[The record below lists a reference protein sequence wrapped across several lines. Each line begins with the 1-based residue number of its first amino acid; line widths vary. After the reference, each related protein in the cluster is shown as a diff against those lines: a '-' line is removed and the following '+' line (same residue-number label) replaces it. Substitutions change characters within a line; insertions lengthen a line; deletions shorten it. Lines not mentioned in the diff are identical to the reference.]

1 MKFNLNDIVVVDNP
15 SLKTHGQVGKVV
27 TPYHWSSY
35 VKLDSGKTVYY
46 SNENLKHATRS
57 KEECNKMYIA
67 GDFKVAKV
75 KFLSGNNTN
84 TEYEYALFDD
94 LMVGDIVVVSAANNG
109 FSIAKISAIID
120 KDDAQVKKFEREVVA
135 RVDLFNWEMRV
146 EKRKRMQELN
156 GKMEKRAQ
164 ELNKLAI
171 FEMLAEKDPSLKS
184 MLDEYKELVGG

>member
-1 MKFNLNDIVVVDNP
+1 MKFNLNDVVVINNP
-15 SLKTHGQVGKVV
+15 SLKTHGQIGIVIN
-27 TPYHWSSY
+27 PYFDRSY

-46 SNENLKHATRS
+46 SNENLMHTTRG
-57 KEECNKMYIA
+57 KEECNKVYIT

-94 LMVGDIVVVSAANNG
+94 FMVGDIVIVSAANNG

-120 KDDAQVKKFEREVVA
+120 RDEAQVKKFEREVVA
-135 RVDLFNWEMRV
+135 RVDLFDWETRV

-164 ELNKLAI
+164 ELNKLAV
-171 FEMLAEKDPSLKS
+171 FEMLAEKDPSLKV

>member
-1 MKFNLNDIVVVDNP
+1 
-15 SLKTHGQVGKVV
+15 
-27 TPYHWSSY
+27 
-35 VKLDSGKTVYY
+35 
-46 SNENLKHATRS
+46 
-57 KEECNKMYIA
+57 MYIT

-164 ELNKLAI
+164 ELNKLAV